1 LFTLWKTREAV
12 SLAPEA
18 GPIMQIQVGERL
30 RLTLWGAG
38 CRAMVSLNT
47 YGVTQP
53 ALVGEDPSQDGF
65 TYDVTSWLHNGS
77 NTLTVVLIS
86 NLGETPFR
94 MTVAQDGRPDWTLD
108 EADFLPLKT
117 PWRLWTMSIEQGMP
131 RLSTSACEKIPE
143 PLQRIVSG
151 RPPSPV
157 GLGRSLRTD
166 QSMAPPSFI
175 SMATPDHSLSA
186 ASA

>member
-1 LFTLWKTREAV
+1 MAL
-12 SLAPEA
+12 EA
-18 GPIMQIQVGERL
+18 GHIMQIQAGERL

-53 ALVGEDPSQDGF
+53 ALVGMDPAEDGF
-65 TYDVTSWLHNGS
+65 TYDVTSWLHDGC
-77 NTLTVVLIS
+77 NTLTVVLIGDP
-86 NLGETPFR
+86 GETSFR

-108 EADFLPLKT
+108 EADFLPLGT
-117 PWRLWTMSIEQGMP
+117 PWRLWTMSIECEAP
-131 RLSTSACEKIPE
+131 RASVPACEQAPE
-143 PLQRIVSG
+143 TFQIIVGG
-151 RPPSPV
+151 RPPGPL

-175 SMATPDHSLSA
+175 SMATPDQPVRA